1 MKIDTIYKILN
12 DNSNEAYDI
21 NSNKANS
28 NKCFSLYSRYKKV
41 KGKLLLEKDINIECY
56 TEELCAKYVKTFN
69 HLVELYKMMK
79 E

>member
-1 MKIDTIYKILN
+1 MKHLILIQIKLIL
-12 DNSNEAYDI
+12 I
-21 NSNKANS
+21 NV
-28 NKCFSLYSRYKKV
+28 LVYSGYKKV
-41 KGKLLLEKDINIECY
+41 KGTLLLEKDINIECY